1 MCTLYPITTM
11 ASTVQHLSNYS
22 VTIYFAIYTSA
33 VHNNYML
40 KHLLHVVENVSE
52 YIQDKSNLIYRCC
65 TKKIETLS
73 KY

>member
-1 MCTLYPITTM
+1 MHP
-11 ASTVQHLSNYS
+11 LSHYNYGINTFQIIS

-40 KHLLHVVENVSE
+40 EHLLHVVENVSE